1 MQIKLLCVETS
12 EMCDVDGSELF
23 TIDEGDIVNAIID
36 DDGVCFE
43 YEKNIYSAPYYYE
56 DVEKYFISA
65 FDEESYNKIYQ
76 KVTNCKMYFEDGRTI
91 DLGNGRAKMEI

>member
-1 MQIKLLCVETS
+1 MKIKLLCVETS

-23 TIDEGDIVNAIID
+23 TIHEGDIVNAIID
-36 DDGVCFE
+36 EYGVCFE

-76 KVTNCKMYFEDGRTI
+76 RVTNCKIYFEGERTI
-91 DLGNGRAKMEI
+91 DLGDGAVKMEV